1 MPSSSFY
8 DICSNQDSIGWEN
21 ADLNYYKS
29 SLLWRNKSDG
39 FFPKKWAVGTSCYH
53 MFSHWRCVI
62 LLNIVSN
69 IIPLIEILYI
79 LACHHTAKIDLS
91 IFIKYTSDDTSPIKE
106 INVIL

>member
-21 ADLNYYKS
+21 VDLNYYKS

-53 MFSHWRCVI
+53 MFSHRRCVI
-62 LLNIVSN
+62 L
-69 IIPLIEILYI
+69 E
-79 LACHHTAKIDLS
+79 
-91 IFIKYTSDDTSPIKE
+91 KYSVTYYSVDWNSKDFAM
-106 INVIL
+106 